1 MKETDDA
8 LDDAPVADPR
18 RRAERVA
25 DILAGRAMLVSILE
39 NEAFVG
45 VSHERPLEFL
55 GDWHDVTTAEA
66 AAMSPRQI
74 ANKIYAVEVEA
85 ALLWR
90 ERSKRPVDA
99 HTS

>member
-1 MKETDDA
+1 MKETDDG

-25 DILAGRAMLVSILE
+25 DILAGRAMVVSICDRGEYVALW
-39 NEAFVG
+39 
-45 VSHERPLEFL
+45 HERPLEFL

-74 ANKIYAVEVEA
+74 ADKIYEVEVEA
-85 ALLWR
+85 ALAWR
-90 ERSKRPVDA
+90 KRNERQN
-99 HTS
+99 